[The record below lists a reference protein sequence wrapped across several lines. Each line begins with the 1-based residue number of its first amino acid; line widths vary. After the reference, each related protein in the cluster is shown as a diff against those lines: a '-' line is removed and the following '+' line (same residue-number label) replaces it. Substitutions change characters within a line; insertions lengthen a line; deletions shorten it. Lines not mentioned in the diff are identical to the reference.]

1 MPSDS
6 EGNNCASEAM
16 QILRLNNE
24 QNLRTT
30 IYKIYNYAKELNFMF
45 GSFLYIHEN
54 TVYIQLAKTSLLI
67 AYTNTAAQRFAH
79 GGYNSDLAVA
89 ILLCASS
96 KQCFHVHKASK
107 NSKL

>member
-6 EGNNCASEAM
+6 AGNNCASEAM

-45 GSFLYIHEN
+45 GSFLYIHE
-54 TVYIQLAKTSLLI
+54 TAVYIQLDKTSLLI
-67 AYTNTAAQRFAH
+67 AYANTAAQRFAH

-96 KQCFHVHKASK
+96 KQWFPVHKASK

>member
-1 MPSDS
+1 
-6 EGNNCASEAM
+6 M

-45 GSFLYIHEN
+45 GSFLHIHE
-54 TVYIQLAKTSLLI
+54 TAVYIQLGKTSLLI
-67 AYTNTAAQRFAH
+67 AYANTAAQRFAY

-96 KQCFHVHKASK
+96 KQWFSVHKASK
-107 NSKL
+107 NSNCKIAYKL